1 MNMNVAMKA
10 DAGPGASSQGTL
22 AHVAKLVASMRS
34 AQGKVGKGRATLLNP
49 AHSHPE
55 ANDARGLASKLG
67 LPFVLLDQL
76 KISREV
82 LDEIPAEVALE
93 SRCLPLSREGN
104 LLRVAM
110 SNPGD
115 VENVHLI
122 QFITGRRVQVEVAD
136 IDELRLALVAHYGD
150 AVAEETFVQLGA
162 DRQEATVDAHAER
175 IQVLAEQRPVVRLV
189 DQVILGAVRRRA
201 SDIHI
206 RPGEH
211 SVELIY
217 RIDGHLVPVRRFS
230 RALLPAMIGRIKILG
245 GMDITERRIPQ
256 DGQARIRDGESVVDL
271 RLSVIP
277 TIEGESV
284 VIRLL
289 NTGIVMKSVADLGLS
304 SPDLARFSEVLERSH
319 GMVLVTGPTGSGKST
334 TLYAVLNTVMKCNLN
349 VITIEE
355 PVEYHIPGIEQV
367 PIRADVGMTFAAA
380 LRNILRHDPDVI
392 MVGEIRDQ
400 ETAKIA
406 TQSALTGHLLL
417 STLHTNSA
425 AASIARLLDMGVP
438 DYMIRATLLAV
449 VAQRLVRQNC
459 HSCLI
464 EEQVD
469 PSFRSALGVP
479 TQDKFFVGGGC
490 PVCNGTGIS
499 GRRMTYELLIVTP
512 ALRRRILS
520 GVDAEGIEAE
530 AVANGMVPL
539 TQHALQLARE
549 GIISLGEAY
558 RTRLS

>member
-1 MNMNVAMKA
+1 MNVAIKA
-10 DAGPGASSQGTL
+10 EAVAGASSQGTL

-34 AQGKVGKGRATLLNP
+34 ARSKVSKGNTVSLNP

-55 ANDARGLASKLG
+55 ASDARRLASKLG
-67 LPFVLLDQL
+67 LPFVSLDQL

-82 LDEIPAEVALE
+82 LEEIPAEVALE
-93 SRCLPLSREGN
+93 SRCLPLSRESN

-115 VENVHLI
+115 VENIHLI
-122 QFITGRRVQVEVAD
+122 QFITGRRVQVDVAD
-136 IDELRLALVAHYGD
+136 AEELQLALAAHYGD

-162 DRQEATVDAHAER
+162 DRQEAALDTHAER
-175 IQVLAEQRPVVRLV
+175 IQMLAEQRPVVRLV

-217 RIDGHLVPVRRFS
+217 RIDGQLVRVRSFS
-230 RALLPAMIGRIKILG
+230 RTLLPAMIGRIKILG

-256 DGQARIRDGESVVDL
+256 DGQARIRDGESVIDL

-304 SPDLARFSEVLERSH
+304 PPDLARFSEALERSH

-334 TLYAVLNTVMKCNLN
+334 TLYAVLNTVMKRNLN

-400 ETAKIA
+400 DTARIA

-459 HSCLI
+459 RSCLI

-479 TQDKFFVGGGC
+479 TQDKFFVGAGC

-520 GVDAEGIEAE
+520 GVDAEAIEAE

-539 TQHALQLARE
+539 TRHALQLARE

-558 RTRLS
+558 RTRLN